1 VIRHFVKAA
10 PQTRAAFSNTSEIR
24 PRTIVELL
32 SPKNLLKRHKIGWQV
47 MENEATIL
55 AIGRIERALSKLENY
70 QPSPNNDGDI
80 GLQNKHNLLKQE
92 TQKAIAEI
100 DQILSKDHA

>member
-1 VIRHFVKAA
+1 
-10 PQTRAAFSNTSEIR
+10 
-24 PRTIVELL
+24 
-32 SPKNLLKRHKIGWQV
+32 
-47 MENEATIL
+47 MENEARIL

-70 QPSPNNDGDI
+70 HPSSNNGSDI
-80 GLQNKHNLLKQE
+80 ELQNRHNVLKQE